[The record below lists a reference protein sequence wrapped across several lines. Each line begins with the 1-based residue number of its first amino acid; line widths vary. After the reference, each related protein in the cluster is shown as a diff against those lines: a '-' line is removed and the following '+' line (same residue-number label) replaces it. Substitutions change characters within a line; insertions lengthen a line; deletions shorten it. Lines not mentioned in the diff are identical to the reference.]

1 MIDDWVTFI
10 DQQSSFINIM
20 LLRPVYMLLL
30 VTSLLLGGCA
40 ELSYYGHAAA
50 GQFEVIANRRPIP
63 EVIADPQ
70 TDSGVRERL
79 QYIEQ
84 AHDFAIR
91 ELSLPDSDSFRSY
104 SDVGRSY
111 VLWNVFATPE
121 LSLQQKQWCYPFFG
135 CLGYRSFFDEQYAQE
150 IAAELKAAGWDVYV
164 APSPAYST
172 RGWFADP
179 IYNPVLRY
187 PAIDSAAILFHELA
201 HEKIYLKN
209 DSQANESFA
218 MAVQLEGVQRWLRHQ
233 QRPDSYAGYRLN
245 NQRNEQFVELLTDC
259 RDKLRA
265 LYATRKPIAYA
276 RAEKRRI
283 LNELQRAYLK
293 LKESWQGYAGY
304 DHWFKKDLNNAVLAP
319 VATYHQDVSAF
330 QSLLSR
336 QQGDL
341 SGFYR
346 AVEELANMDALP
358 RRKFLNS
365 LRPDQSRYKYS
376 GTTSSS
382 AVGVPN
388 RAGKASSQTL
398 STVSDR

>member
-1 MIDDWVTFI
+1 MP
-10 DQQSSFINIM
+10 
-20 LLRPVYMLLL
+20 LRPVYMLLL

-40 ELSYYGHAAA
+40 ELSYYGHAVS
-50 GQFEVIANRRPIP
+50 GQLEVIANRKPIP
-63 EVIADPQ
+63 AVIADSQ
-70 TDSGVRERL
+70 TEPGVRERL

-91 ELSLPDSDSFRSY
+91 ELDLPDSDSYRSY
-104 SDVGRSY
+104 SDVGRRY

-135 CLGYRSFFDEQYAQE
+135 CLGYRAFFDEQYAQE
-150 IAAELKAAGWDVYV
+150 VAAELKAAGWDVYV

-218 MAVQLEGVQRWLRHQ
+218 MAVQLEGVQRWFRHQ
-233 QRPDSYAGYRLN
+233 QHADRYAEYKIN
-245 NQRNEQFVELLTDC
+245 HQRDEQFVELLMAY
-259 RDKLRA
+259 REKLRV
-265 LYATRKPIAYA
+265 LYAGRQSRSYV
-276 RAEKRRI
+276 RAGKRRV
-283 LNELQRAYLK
+283 LNELYRTYLK

-319 VATYHQDVSAF
+319 IATYHQDVSAF
-330 QSLLSR
+330 QTLLSQ

-341 SGFYR
+341 TEFYR
-346 AVEELANMDALP
+346 VVEGLANMDTL
-358 RRKFLNS
+358 RRREFLNS

-388 RAGKASSQTL
+388 RAGKASAQTL